1 VWGEAL
7 PDGPVVLLVEDDA
20 DLRELTMLMLRRRGF
35 AVLVVNDSPSALMV
49 SRTFG
54 GEIHVLLTDL
64 RLPGVS
70 GRELSRAVSDL
81 YPTIETVYI
90 SGLSEEDAVREGLV
104 KPRSTFIVKPYTAE
118 DLVARIWT
126 ALENNVHWN
135 AVRGG

>member
-1 VWGEAL
+1 M

-35 AVLVVNDSPSALMV
+35 AVLVANDSPSALMV

-70 GRELSRAVSDL
+70 GRELSRAVSAL
-81 YPTIETVYI
+81 FPAIETVYV
-90 SGLSEEDAVREGLV
+90 SGLAEEDAVREGLV
-104 KPRSTFIVKPYTAE
+104 KPHSTFIVKPYSAE
-118 DLVARIWT
+118 DLIARIWT
-126 ALENNVHWN
+126 ALEKNVLWN
-135 AVRGG
+135 PVSGP